1 MACCAWGRWH
11 PGATRRCIVPENHGS
26 TSILAEPSE
35 ERITRLLDAAA
46 GAEPGVLDR
55 LFDAVYDHL
64 RALARRQRRRLADRS
79 QLATTEL
86 VHEAYLRLFPS
97 GSGWANRGHFFA
109 TAARAM
115 RQILIN
121 AAEAKRAAKR
131 GGGSPHRE
139 LLDVDLVA
147 DQAVD
152 DLLALDQ
159 ALRRL
164 EQRSA
169 RQGQVV
175 ECRFFAG
182 LDVDETAAALG
193 ISPATVKRDWSLAR
207 AWLYRELGAGSRLA
221 AGAST

>member
-1 MACCAWGRWH
+1 MADR
-11 PGATRRCIVPENHGS
+11 
-26 TSILAEPSE
+26 AEDG
-35 ERITRLLDAAA
+35 ITHLLVEAGKADPAA
-46 GAEPGVLDR
+46 LDR

-64 RALARRQRRRLADRS
+64 RLLARGQRRRLSDRS
-79 QLATTEL
+79 LMVTTEL

-97 GSGWANRGHFFA
+97 GRAWADRNHFFA

-115 RQILIN
+115 RQVLIN

-131 GGGSPHRE
+131 GGGSPHVE
-139 LLDVDLVA
+139 LLEHDLVA

-152 DLLALDQ
+152 DLLVLDQ

-164 EQRSA
+164 EERSERQA
-169 RQGQVV
+169 RVV

-182 LDVDETAAALG
+182 LEVDETAAVLN

-207 AWLYRELGAGSRLA
+207 AWLYRELAAAPPAGKA
-221 AGAST
+221 PA